1 MTRVKRFIVARAT
14 DRVEDEEEDPTDAPF
29 CVNAAA
35 LGLIGRG
42 GASFLLFPHP
52 HPNLII
58 TLPPISLLPT
68 AHHHHHLLLH
78 PQCGSRLHSRSD
90 TLNSWQGIFAS
101 RTVTEFLASKTMGVR
116 QRVKRAEEWQSFRA
130 GIYQIV
136 PTFRPSFPS
145 MKPCLGMPG

>member
-1 MTRVKRFIVARAT
+1 MSSALLLRGNVFGAANR
-14 DRVEDEEEDPTDAPF
+14 EEDLAAPL
-29 CVNAAA
+29 CILAAAAA

-58 TLPPISLLPT
+58 TLPLSLLPT
-68 AHHHHHLLLH
+68 AHHHHLLLH

-101 RTVTEFLASKTMGVR
+101 RTVRDRIPGIKDNGCKTESETSRGMAIIPGWNLSDRSA
-116 QRVKRAEEWQSFRA
+116 
-130 GIYQIV
+130 V
-136 PTFRPSFPS
+136 PS
-145 MKPCLGMPG
+145 LGLPTL

>member
-42 GASFLLFPHP
+42 GASFLLFPPP

-58 TLPPISLLPT
+58 SLPPISLLPGC
-68 AHHHHHLLLH
+68 
-78 PQCGSRLHSRSD
+78 PQHIII
-90 TLNSWQGIFAS
+90 IFFIPS
-101 RTVTEFLASKTMGVR
+101 
-116 QRVKRAEEWQSFRA
+116 AEVVY
-130 GIYQIV
+130 I
-136 PTFRPSFPS
+136 
-145 MKPCLGMPG
+145 LGLIL